1 MDINDRLHEDHVEI
15 KFLLKEIEKTTTRSC
30 DKRHELFH
38 QLKSVLATHRK
49 LEDGVFYAN
58 LRKAKD
64 AKFLLVEALN
74 EHHLSSIVLEDLDCI
89 PIEKRMWMGKF
100 CLLKEIIE
108 HHIKEEETELFARA
122 KKLFQSDEAA
132 ILMAELEARAGDS
145 SPWCGSRGIRCASS
159 TARSPC

>member
-1 MDINDRLHEDHVEI
+1 MNIDINDRLHDDHVEI
-15 KFLLKEIEKTTTRSC
+15 KFLMSEIEKTTTRTS
-30 DKRHELFH
+30 DKRQELFN
-38 QLKSVLATHRK
+38 QLKTVLALHRK
-49 LEDGVFYAN
+49 FEDAAFYAH

-74 EHHLSSIVLEDLDCI
+74 EHHLSSIVLEDLQRI

-122 KKLFQSDEAA
+122 KTLHLTDDTAA
-132 ILMAELEARAGDS
+132 LLAELD
-145 SPWCGSRGIRCASS
+145 
-159 TARSPC
+159 ARSKKTAAMVLQGV

>member
-49 LEDGVFYAN
+49 LEEGAFYAN

-132 ILMAELEARAGDS
+132 ALMAELDARANK
-145 SPWCGSRGIRCASS
+145 AA
-159 TARSPC
+159 TAVLQRV

>member
-1 MDINDRLHEDHVEI
+1 MDINDRLHEEHVEI
-15 KFLLKEIEKTTTRSC
+15 KYLLKDIEKTTTRSC
-30 DKRHELFH
+30 EKRHEHFH
-38 QLKSVLATHRK
+38 QLKSVLAKHSK

-58 LRKAKD
+58 VRKAKD
-64 AKFLLVEALN
+64 AIFLLVEALN

-89 PIEKRMWMGKF
+89 PIEKWMWMGKF

-132 ILMAELEARAGDS
+132 ILMAELDARAKKAATAVLQ
-145 SPWCGSRGIRCASS
+145 GI
-159 TARSPC
+159 

>member
-15 KFLLKEIEKTTTRSC
+15 KFLMKEIEKTTTRSC

-74 EHHLSSIVLEDLDCI
+74 EEHQTTNKHKNHKNN
-89 PIEKRMWMGKF
+89 PIEKRMWLGKF

-132 ILMAELEARAGDS
+132 ILMAELDARAKK
-145 SPWCGSRGIRCASS
+145 AA
-159 TARSPC
+159 TAVLQRV

>member
-15 KFLLKEIEKTTTRSC
+15 KFLLKEIDKTTTRSC

-49 LEDGVFYAN
+49 LEEGAFYAN

-122 KKLFQSDEAA
+122 KKIFQSDEAA
-132 ILMAELEARAGDS
+132 TLVAELDARAKK
-145 SPWCGSRGIRCASS
+145 
-159 TARSPC
+159 TATAVLQRV

>member
-15 KFLLKEIEKTTTRSC
+15 MFLLLVFVLLLLRSC
-30 DKRHELFH
+30 DKRHELYH

-89 PIEKRMWMGKF
+89 PIEKRMWKGKL
-100 CLLKEIIE
+100 CLLKEIIV
-108 HHIKEEETELFARA
+108 
-122 KKLFQSDEAA
+122 
-132 ILMAELEARAGDS
+132 
-145 SPWCGSRGIRCASS
+145 
-159 TARSPC
+159 

>member
-15 KFLLKEIEKTTTRSC
+15 KFLLKEIEKTTTRSL

-38 QLKSVLATHRK
+38 QLKAVLATHRK
-49 LEDGVFYAN
+49 LEDAAFYAN

-100 CLLKEIIE
+100 CLLKEIVE
-108 HHIKEEETELFARA
+108 HHITEEETELFARA
-122 KKLFQSDEAA
+122 KKLYQNDETAR
-132 ILMAELEARAGDS
+132 LLAELDARAKK
-145 SPWCGSRGIRCASS
+145 
-159 TARSPC
+159 TATAVLQRV